1 MKTISEHTTELL
13 ALKTALAGAQQ
24 ELNRAYGRF
33 DQAVEPELVEACCY
47 EISAG
52 KARCSYLL
60 RRIKL
65 LSGEEEGPWPSAR

>member
-1 MKTISEHTTELL
+1 MKMNVSETAELT
-13 ALKTALAGAQQ
+13 ALREALAGAQQ
-24 ELNRAYGRF
+24 ELNRAYCRF

-60 RRIKL
+60 RRIKSL
-65 LSGEEEGPWPSAR
+65 TEAGEGARQWV